1 MSPFV
6 PVPFG
11 ISWDKGHEIG
21 DKWGHQGTKK
31 NERFFQNFLDFL
43 VTLADRR

>member
-21 DKWGHQGTKK
+21 DKWGQQGTKK
-31 NERFFQNFLDFL
+31 LKDFFKISENFFSD
-43 VTLADRR
+43 VGR